1 MQLKAKYKACAL
13 LTRSYYNS
21 QWNPY
26 IYVTNG
32 VKKNKQLSIKKNQ
45 TVWLTSVKENI
56 PSNDDT
62 KICQYRIGWSEL
74 KTDCII

>member
-45 TVWLTSVKENI
+45 TI
-56 PSNDDT
+56 
-62 KICQYRIGWSEL
+62 
-74 KTDCII
+74 